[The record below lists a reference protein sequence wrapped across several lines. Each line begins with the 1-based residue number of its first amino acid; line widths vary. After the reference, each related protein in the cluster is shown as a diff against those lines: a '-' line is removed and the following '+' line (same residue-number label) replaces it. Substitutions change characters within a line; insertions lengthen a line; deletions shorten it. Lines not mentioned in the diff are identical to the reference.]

1 MKVDLYSGFRIK
13 PISHLFLQCSPWS
26 VCMLPNGPIDAL
38 QMLLCNSGSRR
49 CSSFCSSCCSYITLS
64 LHLRKCPELSFPVFL
79 RFSTTPEMWPCWSQ
93 AYSRT
98 AEDGEVPLRWWV
110 YMLDTEQFLCSLPV
124 LPWILLEKREYSGAG
139 GPFVFHV
146 TLSLRQMARSCSVQ
160 SYF

>member
-1 MKVDLYSGFRIK
+1 
-13 PISHLFLQCSPWS
+13 
-26 VCMLPNGPIDAL
+26 MLPNGPIDAL
-38 QMLLCNSGSRR
+38 QMLLCDSGSRR
-49 CSSFCSSCCSYITLS
+49 WRRGVLASVLHVVPTLHS
-64 LHLRKCPELSFPVFL
+64 PCTSGNVQNLSFPVFL
-79 RFSTTPEMWPCWSQ
+79 RISTTPEMWPCWSQ

-110 YMLDTEQFLCSLPV
+110 YTLGTEQFLCSLPV

-146 TLSLRQMARSCSVQ
+146 ILSFRQMARSRSVQ